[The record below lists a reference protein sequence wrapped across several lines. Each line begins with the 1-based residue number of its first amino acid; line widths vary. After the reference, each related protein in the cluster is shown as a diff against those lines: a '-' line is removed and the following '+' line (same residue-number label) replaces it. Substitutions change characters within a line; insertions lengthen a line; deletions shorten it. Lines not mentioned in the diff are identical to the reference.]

1 MRVTFIRHGASEWTG
16 GSRLCGQTDVPLS
29 DLGQRQAEALAERL
43 AGRRFDAL
51 WSSPLRRARDTAA
64 HVGEAIGHAVVTDPR
79 LAEMDLGQF
88 EGAAFADLPAG
99 PGTFR
104 DRWQKN
110 PATVRF
116 PQGENLREVAQR
128 AWPVLQTLYE
138 RHPQGHVLVVSHMF
152 TLSALL
158 CRVQRIR
165 VARFRAF
172 AIDVASISTVQMDKE
187 GFRLLLLNDTS
198 HLAEV
203 VGSAALCS
211 RILPPRSLV

>member
-16 GSRLCGQTDVPLS
+16 GSRLCGQTDVALS
-29 DLGQRQAEALAERL
+29 ELGHRQAAALAERL
-43 AGRRFDAL
+43 ADRRFDAL
-51 WSSPLRRARDTAA
+51 WSSPLRRASDTAGYIGA
-64 HVGEAIGHAVVTDPR
+64 VIGHAVVTDAR

-88 EGAAFADLPAG
+88 EGARFADLPVG

-104 DRWQKN
+104 DRWQKS

-128 AWPVLQTLYE
+128 AWTVLQELYD
-138 RHPQGHVLVVSHMF
+138 RHPNGHVAVVSHMF

-172 AIDVASISTVQMDKE
+172 AIDVGSISTVQMDKE

-198 HLAEV
+198 HLADV
-203 VGSAALCS
+203 FGASALCS
-211 RILPPRSLV
+211 RVLPERR

>member
-1 MRVTFIRHGASEWTG
+1 MRVTFIRHGASEWNG
-16 GSRLCGQTDVPLS
+16 GSRLCGQTDVALS
-29 DLGQRQAEALAERL
+29 TLGHSQAAALAERL
-43 AGRRFDAL
+43 EGRRFDAL
-51 WSSPLRRARDTAA
+51 WSSPLQRASVTAGY
-64 HVGEAIGHAVVTDPR
+64 VGAAIGHAVVTDPR

-88 EGAAFADLPAG
+88 EGARFVDLPVG

-128 AWPVLQTLYE
+128 AWTVLQELYD
-138 RHPQGHVLVVSHMF
+138 RHPHGHVVVVSHMF

-198 HLAEV
+198 HLELV
-203 VGSAALCS
+203 PGSAMFCS
-211 RILPPRSLV
+211 KILPERG